1 MTRIPVAGTQPIPV
15 PAAREQAISEAGPD
29 DGRRA
34 AQTVTEANSGNGR
47 QATPRATHVV
57 GEPVVFDGYVD
68 DFENNIAAMQF
79 SLDDG
84 ATWTTYQTQG
94 VTADKGVNWHFSYTP
109 TRPGRYLLKARAVD
123 GAGNASALVASYAFE
138 VQP

>member
-1 MTRIPVAGTQPIPV
+1 MDSAATNPQTPRPQPSRNARG
-15 PAAREQAISEAGPD
+15 PAAGASASP
-29 DGRRA
+29 A
-34 AQTVTEANSGNGR
+34 P
-47 QATPRATHVV
+47 TPRATHVV

-84 ATWTTYQTQG
+84 ATWTTYKTLG